1 MNMELVKKVTENQI
15 KTDVPEFKSGDTVK
29 VHVRIVEGN
38 KERIQIFQGTVIAR
52 KGAGISE
59 TFTVRK
65 ISSSIGVERTFS
77 IHSPLVAK
85 IEVVRRGAVRRT
97 KLYYLR
103 GRTGKATRIKDLQA

>member
-1 MNMELVKKVTENQI
+1 MNPIIDELEKPFLRENLP
-15 KTDVPEFKSGDTVK
+15 DAEPGDTVK
-29 VHVRIVEGN
+29 VFVRIVEGN

-52 KGAGISE
+52 KGAGIAE

-65 ISSSIGVERTFS
+65 ISSSVGVERTFS
-77 IHSPLVAK
+77 VHSPLVAK

-103 GRTGKATRIKDLQA
+103 GRTGKATRIKDQQA